1 MTNWQDNEK
10 KARRAIEN
18 RGFTVFDANV
28 LFRVNCPNI
37 DLVVF
42 GKSKAIYVQVKST
55 TTPTSQDSVALDGS
69 PWTAAQLYDDAPI
82 YNRHREPA
90 DFKASLIVIV
100 DHDTSGEDSFY
111 IAPPID
117 IEKLIRQPRIEWAS
131 GSKRDKPRRSI
142 DSRIEVPKSD
152 FKPWLEAWYLFD

>member
-1 MTNWQDNEK
+1 MWQEK
-10 KARRAIEN
+10 ANKVRRAIEN

-28 LFRVNCPNI
+28 LFRANCANI

-42 GKSKAIYVQVKST
+42 GKTKAIYVQVDCAATHKL
-55 TTPTSQDSVALDGS
+55 QDKVALDGS
-69 PWTAAQLYDDAPI
+69 PWTAARLYDDAPI
-82 YNRHREPA
+82 YNRQSEPS

-100 DHDTSGEDSFY
+100 DHDKSGEDSFY
-111 IAPPID
+111 IAPPKD

-131 GSKRDKPRRSI
+131 RSKRDKTRRSI
-142 DSRIEVPKSD
+142 ESRIEVPKSD

>member
-1 MTNWQDNEK
+1 MQ
-10 KARRAIEN
+10 
-18 RGFTVFDANV
+18 
-28 LFRVNCPNI
+28 VNC
-37 DLVVF
+37 
-42 GKSKAIYVQVKST
+42 T
-55 TTPTSQDSVALDGS
+55 TTPKSQDKVVLDGS
-69 PWTAAQLYDDAPI
+69 PWTAAQLYGDAPI
-82 YNRHREPA
+82 YNRHREPL

-100 DHDTSGEDSFY
+100 DHDKSGEDSFY
-111 IAPPID
+111 IAPPKD